1 MMKSEKTI
9 SKKVVSG
16 YSSPT
21 VESSYRE
28 NNLGKTLYDLV
39 IKEKPKTIVE
49 FGTLNGYSAIAMAQA
64 CRDNKVGHIVSYD
77 LWDEYKHKHG
87 TRALVQEEIDKLGLS
102 NFITLEKGDFKHWQ
116 GDADLIVLDISNDGS
131 TIIEADKKFRGH
143 CKQFVFEGGT
153 VERDRV
159 KWMLKYNRPAIVS
172 CGVRYEVLDERFPSL
187 SVIDYEKRK

>member
-9 SKKVVSG
+9 NKKVASG

-28 NNLGKTLYDLV
+28 NDLGKTLYDLV
-39 IKEKPKTIVE
+39 LKLKPKTIVE

-77 LWDEYKHKHG
+77 LWDGYKHKHG
-87 TRALVQEEIDKLGLS
+87 TKSLVQDEIDKLGLS
-102 NFITLEKGDFKHWQ
+102 EFITLETGDFKHWQ
-116 GDADLIVLDISNDGS
+116 GDADLVHVDISNDGE
-131 TIIEADKKFRGH
+131 TIKMLKNKGITGTV
-143 CKQFVFEGGT
+143 VFEGGS

-159 KWMLKYNRPAIVS
+159 QWMVKYNKPPIRS
-172 CGVRYEVLDERFPSL
+172 SGVRFDIIDERFPSISKL
-187 SVIDYEKRK
+187 I